1 MKGLSK
7 KLIYVSADI
16 HTNLCK
22 CLLQKMNTMI
32 KDKKINEHLNLYE
45 SWSVSNKWFNGKP
58 IN

>member
-45 SWSVSNKWFNGKP
+45 S
-58 IN
+58 